1 MSDRAPSQTGYVP
14 LVAPATASSPAC
26 RDHPEAPALAAC
38 ATCRRPL
45 CDTCFR
51 FRIDARPACVRCAY
65 ETSTRGARRASL
77 AVSFLTI
84 SLGVGFWLTRR
95 YALADQEP
103 GLLIFGV
110 LAAVVVTGFIAL
122 SGRDEERPRIENR
135 DPGEEAHEEIVPG
148 KGSPF
153 RAQARRVLLA
163 AAPRVSGQ
171 ATALVVGA
179 SLVASA
185 VLLPASLKLPRW
197 LEAELVLALWWVI
210 LLGVLSVLLYRGF
223 RIRDDFVYFAPWDR
237 PSSPSADGEAKAD
250 DKAKADGCGSLSFAD
265 GCSSGLDGEGCGAVL
280 VVGVVLAAAFG
291 AAWVAVE
298 LALPVVFLVMYWAFM
313 RAIGRVANDRHG
325 CEGSLG
331 SSLGWGALWATIYV
345 VPIAVVTGVV
355 HLLHR

>member
-1 MSDRAPSQTGYVP
+1 M
-14 LVAPATASSPAC
+14 
-26 RDHPEAPALAAC
+26 
-38 ATCRRPL
+38 
-45 CDTCFR
+45 
-51 FRIDARPACVRCAY
+51 DARPACVRCAY
-65 ETSTRGARRASL
+65 EASTRPARRASL

-84 SLGVGFWLTRR
+84 SMGGGFWLARR
-95 YALADQEP
+95 NTLGDEAPA
-103 GLLIFGV
+103 LLILGAI
-110 LAAVVVTGFIAL
+110 AAVAVAVFIAL
-122 SGRDEERPRIENR
+122 SGRDEKRPEVENR
-135 DPGEEAHEEIVPG
+135 DPGEEATEEIVIG

-179 SLVASA
+179 SLIASA

-197 LEAELVLALWWVI
+197 IEAELVLALWWVI

-223 RIRDDFVYFAPWDR
+223 RIRDDFVYFAPWNR
-237 PSSPSADGEAKAD
+237 PSSPPADG
-250 DKAKADGCGSLSFAD
+250 KAKADSSSASSGCGPLNLAD
-265 GCSSGLDGEGCGAVL
+265 GCSGGLDGEGCLAVI
-280 VVGVVLAAAFG
+280 VVGAALAAAFG

-298 LALPVVFLVMYWAFM
+298 LAMPVVFLVMYWAFM

-345 VPIAVVTGVV
+345 MPIAVVTWAA
-355 HLLHR
+355 HALHR